1 VEGAPYVV
9 LGLILFAFV
18 FFIVGSFIQDT
29 NKKIEKEKNRTGK
42 YRHKRSW
49 FSDDHYFCLTP
60 V

>member
-1 VEGAPYVV
+1 MEGAPYVV

-49 FSDDHYFCLTP
+49 FSDDH
-60 V
+60 